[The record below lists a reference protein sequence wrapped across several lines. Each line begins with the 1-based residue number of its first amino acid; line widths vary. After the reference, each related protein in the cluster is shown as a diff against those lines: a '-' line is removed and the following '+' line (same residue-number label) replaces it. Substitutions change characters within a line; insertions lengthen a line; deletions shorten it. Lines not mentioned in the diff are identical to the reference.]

1 MGRKIFNE
9 RDYNVS
15 ERILPYSDFK
25 LCYGIPD
32 GFKINESFYPEI
44 IAKAEKQLESELPQL
59 LASDF
64 MRFKRDG
71 NRSVHEGKYAP
82 RRRMALELALAEY
95 VEGKGRFLD
104 KLIDVIWLMLEET
117 TWALPAHI
125 PDKNGVVTCLPYA
138 YAGHVDHI
146 DLFSAATAATLSFVY
161 HLCKEKFDS
170 VTTIINE
177 RILFEINRRIVEPFM
192 SDVDLWERNW
202 WCGIRGNEVCNWCPW
217 IVSNVLTVCALT
229 VKDQATRTML
239 VQRAIPML
247 DAFTSVYREDGGC
260 DEGPGYWSVA
270 GGALY
275 NAGLALYDLTGGYV
289 NIFDDPL
296 VKNMGEYAVKVVIT
310 DSRVLNFADSS
321 SRTMPIIPVVYDWG
335 KRCGSEMM
343 TTFAQSKM
351 GGKLPSMTT
360 EYNIPYRFFCHLCM
374 DTPDFSEYKAPTKFY
389 LKDLVVAGT
398 RESSDTQKGLY
409 VALKGGHNAESHN
422 HNDLGNVI
430 VFADGNPIFVDAGSG
445 IYTKRTFSAERYT
458 IWSTASDYHNCAIF
472 NGIPQ
477 RVGREYRSSREVYDE
492 ATGKLTLDLTS
503 AYPIESDIEKYTRSA
518 VLDNGVI
525 TIEDDVALKNAGTI
539 AFTFLVTKAPE
550 RVTENSFTIYGRT
563 VSFDQSLEYK
573 SEELTC
579 DWQEVSNIHTNWD
592 TDVMR
597 RIVLTSKTPT
607 KGKRYIITIT

>member
-1 MGRKIFNE
+1 MGRKIFDE
-9 RDYNVS
+9 KGYNVS
-15 ERILPYSDFK
+15 GRVLTYGEFK
-25 LCYGIPD
+25 LCHDLPD
-32 GFKINESFYPEI
+32 GFKINEGFYPEI
-44 IAKAEKQLESELPQL
+44 IAKAEKQQTAEIPQL

-71 NRSVHEGKYAP
+71 NRSVHEEKYAP
-82 RRRMALELALAEY
+82 RRKMVLELALAEY

-104 KLIDVIWLMLEET
+104 KLIDVLWLLLEET

-125 PDKNGVVTCLPYA
+125 PNKSGVVTCLPYA
-138 YAGHVDHI
+138 YEGHVDHI

-161 HLCKEKFDS
+161 HLCKDKFDS
-170 VTTIINE
+170 VTTVINE

-192 SDVDLWERNW
+192 NDADLWERNW

-229 VKDQATRTML
+229 VKNQATRTML
-239 VQRAIPML
+239 VQRAISML
-247 DAFTSVYREDGGC
+247 DSFTSVYREDGGC

-275 NAGLALYDLTGGYV
+275 TAGLALYDLTGGYV

-296 VKNMGEYAVKVVIT
+296 VKSMGEYAVKVVVT
-310 DSRVLNFADSS
+310 DRHVLNFADSTC
-321 SRTMPIIPVVYDWG
+321 RTMPIVPVVYGWG
-335 KRCGSEMM
+335 MRCGSEMM
-343 TTFAQSKM
+343 VTFARSKM
-351 GGKLPSMTT
+351 GGKLPFMTT

-374 DTPDFSEYKAPTKFY
+374 DTPAFSEYKAPTKFY
-389 LKDLVVAGT
+389 LKDLVVAGA
-398 RESSDTQKGLY
+398 RESSDTKKGLY

-430 VFADGNPIFVDAGSG
+430 VFADGNPMFVDAGSG

-477 RVGREYRSSREVYDE
+477 KEGRNYYSSTVAYDE
-492 ATGKLTLDLTS
+492 TTGKLTLDLTA

-518 VLDNGVI
+518 VLENGVV
-525 TIEDDVALKNAGTI
+525 TVEDDVTLKNEGTV
-539 AFTFLVTKAPE
+539 AFTFLVTQVPE
-550 RVTENSFTIYGRT
+550 SVTENCFTLCGRT
-563 VSFDQSLEYK
+563 VTFDSSLEYNL
-573 SEELTC
+573 EELTC
-579 DWQEVSNIHTNWD
+579 DWQEVSNIPSNWE

-597 RIVLTSKTPT
+597 RIVLTSKDRT
-607 KGKRYIITIT
+607 KGKRYIITVS